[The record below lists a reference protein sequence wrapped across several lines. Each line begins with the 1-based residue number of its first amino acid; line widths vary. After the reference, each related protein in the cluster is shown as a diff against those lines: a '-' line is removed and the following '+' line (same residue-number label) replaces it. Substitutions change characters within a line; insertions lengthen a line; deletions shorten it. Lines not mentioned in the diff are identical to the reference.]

1 MPSRVGHLRRSARLP
16 PQQDSQPESR
26 QARVARR
33 ALSLLRVVPGE
44 VARPLIIALVA
55 LVFPFCLPNAALA
68 LFATTVTFCGML
80 GTAGEGL
87 PSVGRQTP
95 NQERPCYLTT
105 ARRLRAGVLCE
116 RPRPALC
123 PLAIVPTRV
132 SRSPPVLCAWSP
144 LCSGFVH

>member
-55 LVFPFCLPNAALA
+55 LVFPFCLANAALA

-87 PSVGRQTP
+87 PSVGLPIP
-95 NQERPCYLTT
+95 NQVHPRDLTP
-105 ARRLRAGVLCE
+105 ARRLRAGVGTDHTS
-116 RPRPALC
+116 PA
-123 PLAIVPTRV
+123 
-132 SRSPPVLCAWSP
+132 CA
-144 LCSGFVH
+144 V